1 MSSAIKESNEEFE
14 DQFRLQEE
22 AAKREAA
29 AAKSTKKTR
38 VDADGTVMEW
48 DEEKRAWFPKIDD
61 DFIASYQMSF
71 GVQNEQESAHTA
83 WRQFAAQIELL
94 KAERGSDDE
103 DVKKGLASLDT
114 YYRSDAYRVWYEGYQ
129 KQQEEAK
136 LEEQKR
142 LERTRKV
149 PQVEVSADDALKR
162 AEEEQKLGVPISKPT
177 EIAEQAHK
185 EGNSNDTE
193 DKPVEPPVKKEKKGP
208 PEWYEISDNKNTH
221 VYVSGLPPTITEA
234 EFVALMSKCGIIMSD
249 PLTDKLRI
257 KLYRDEEGKPK
268 GDGRCCYIKIESVD
282 LALNILDGMHY
293 EPGYVLHVERAKFH
307 PKKDFDYTKHR
318 RLTTKEKREFK
329 QKQENLFKWKPE
341 ANKHI
346 RSKKERVVI
355 LRDVF
360 DETDLGLDVSLI
372 PDVRERVRIQCAKV
386 GVVKKIVVHD
396 TNPEGVV
403 AVTFSTPEEAD
414 IAISFLNG
422 ALFTYPAP
430 NTDRSRTSSAELR
443 RRQLRVERWDG
454 RERFDIHGESAEE
467 EARRLAR
474 WNEFLGGGGDDSEQ
488 DEDSDGGEGNNSNA
502 EGDLD
507 LIAEQEDV
515 KATDTDE
522 ELEARGGVDSGAETE

>member
-22 AAKREAA
+22 AAKRESAA
-29 AAKSTKKTR
+29 VANAKRTR
-38 VDADGTVMEW
+38 IDADGTVMEW

-71 GVQNEQESAHTA
+71 GIQNEQESAHTA
-83 WRQFAAQIELL
+83 WRQFAAQIEIL
-94 KAERGSDDE
+94 KAKRGSDDE
-103 DVKKGLASLDT
+103 DVKSGLASLDA
-114 YYRSDAYRVWYEGYQ
+114 YYRSDAYRIWYEGYQ
-129 KQQEEAK
+129 KQQAEAK
-136 LEEQKR
+136 LEEQR
-142 LERTRKV
+142 CLERTRKV
-149 PQVEVSADDALKR
+149 PQAEVSADDALNR
-162 AEEEQKLGVPISKPT
+162 AEKEQKLGVPLSKPT
-177 EIAEQAHK
+177 V
-185 EGNSNDTE
+185 EGVSSDAIDQVIE
-193 DKPVEPPVKKEKKGP
+193 SPVKRKRKGP
-208 PEWYEISDNKNTH
+208 PDWYEISDDKNTH

-234 EFVALMSKCGIIMSD
+234 EFIALMSKCGIIMND

-257 KLYRDEEGKPK
+257 KLYRDEQGNPK

-293 EPGYVLHVERAKFH
+293 EPGYVLHVERAKFQ

-318 RLTTKEKREFK
+318 RLTAKEKKKFK
-329 QKQENLFKWKPE
+329 QRQENLFKWKPE

-360 DETDLGLDVSLI
+360 DEKDLGLDVSLI
-372 PDVRERVRIQCAKV
+372 PNIRERVRTQCAKV

-403 AVTFSTPEEAD
+403 AVTFSTPDEAD

-430 NTDRSRTSSAELR
+430 NTNCSQPSSAELR
-443 RRQLRVERWDG
+443 RKQLRVERWDG
-454 RERFDIHGESAEE
+454 RERFDVRGESAEE
-467 EARRLAR
+467 EAERLAR
-474 WNEFLGGGGDDSEQ
+474 WNEFLGGGEDDSDQ
-488 DEDSDGGEGNNSNA
+488 SEDSDDGEGNNA
-502 EGDLD
+502 DGKGDLD
-507 LIAEQEDV
+507 FIVEQDDV

-522 ELEARGGVDSGAETE
+522 ELEARDGGDSGAETE